1 MDPRQQQILQAI
13 LESFI
18 KTAAP
23 VGSRFIYETYRFG
36 VSPATI
42 RNEMMALEEE
52 GYIAQPHT
60 SAGRVPTSRAYRL
73 MVDQI
78 QPDRHLFARVRQDLN
93 RVRKQY
99 LLQRTKERL
108 YEAVAI
114 LAAATQ
120 NVSFATLPELER
132 VFYVGVGNILKKP
145 EFSSDPAATTRVVET
160 LEHDLYDALC
170 GLDLRPEGAVYIG
183 EENLI
188 PEFQSCSLLAIPYGH
203 NGFKG
208 VLGILGPTRMDYAY
222 NLAALKAALEFLN

>member
-1 MDPRQQQILQAI
+1 
-13 LESFI
+13 
-18 KTAAP
+18 
-23 VGSRFIYETYRFG
+23 
-36 VSPATI
+36 
-42 RNEMMALEEE
+42 

-60 SAGRVPTSRAYRL
+60 SAGRVPTSRAYRM

-78 QPDRHLFARVRQDLN
+78 QPDQRLFAKVRQDLD
-93 RVRKQY
+93 RVRKHY
-99 LLQRTKERL
+99 LLQRTKEQL
-108 YEAVAI
+108 YEIVAI

-160 LEHDLYDALC
+160 LEHNLYDALC
-170 GLDLRPEGAVYIG
+170 ELEVRPEGAVYIG

-188 PEFQSCSLLAIPYGH
+188 PEFQSCSLLAIPYKH

-222 NLAALKAALEFLN
+222 NLAALKAVLELLN